1 MSHTISLYGSGGA
14 RSARCRW
21 VLNELQLEYE
31 YIEEPGL
38 IGSEKLRQLHP
49 QSKIPAAVI
58 NGAVLFESS
67 AICSYLCDLKPESSL
82 IPLPGTLQRGL
93 HDQWISF
100 AQSEVEA
107 YLWINVKHRSLYSE
121 ERRVPDVIEQNN
133 IEIHSGLKVLNAALS
148 KSDYILGDEF
158 QVTDIIVGWT
168 LNWARRL
175 GVMND
180 YPRLISYNKSLL
192 KRKHCVLNPE

>member
-14 RSARCRW
+14 RSSRCRW

-31 YIEEPGL
+31 YIEEPEL

-107 YLWINVKHRSLYSE
+107 YLWSNVKHRSLYPE
-121 ERRVPDVIEQNN
+121 ERRVSNVIEQNN

-158 QVTDIIVGWT
+158 QVTDIILGWT

-180 YPRLISYNKSLL
+180 YPRLMAYNKSLL
-192 KRKHCVLNPE
+192 QRKHCILNPE